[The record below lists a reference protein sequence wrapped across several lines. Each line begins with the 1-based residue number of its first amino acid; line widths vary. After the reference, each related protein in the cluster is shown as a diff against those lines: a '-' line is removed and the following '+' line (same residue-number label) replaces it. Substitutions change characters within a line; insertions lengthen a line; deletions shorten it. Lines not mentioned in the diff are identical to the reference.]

1 MMPTSSSR
9 KLALGEA
16 WVVNASPVIT
26 LAKAGYLHLFDQLSP
41 DILIPEP
48 VIEEILAGPPS
59 DPARK
64 AIESGWG
71 NRSSPGP
78 IPDRVLEWGLGAGES
93 SVVALALAD
102 PVRAAVL
109 DDAAARSCA
118 RTLGVPFLGA
128 LAVVLRSK
136 QAGLIESAA
145 TVMHALRQA
154 GLRLDDRTLRT
165 ALKQIDEV
173 WSG

>member
-1 MMPTSSSR
+1 M
-9 KLALGEA
+9 GDA

-26 LAKAGYLHLFDQLSP
+26 LAKAGYLHLFNQLSP

-71 NRSSPGP
+71 NSVSPGP
-78 IPDRVLEWGLGAGES
+78 IPGRVLEWGLGAGES
-93 SVVALALAD
+93 SVLSLALAE
-102 PVRAAVL
+102 PGRTAVL

-118 RTLGVPFLGA
+118 RTLDVPFLGT

-136 QAGLIESAA
+136 HAGLIESAA
-145 TVMHALRQA
+145 TAMKALRQA
-154 GLRLDDRTLRT
+154 GLRLDDRTLST
-165 ALKQIDEV
+165 ALKQIGES
-173 WSG
+173 WPG